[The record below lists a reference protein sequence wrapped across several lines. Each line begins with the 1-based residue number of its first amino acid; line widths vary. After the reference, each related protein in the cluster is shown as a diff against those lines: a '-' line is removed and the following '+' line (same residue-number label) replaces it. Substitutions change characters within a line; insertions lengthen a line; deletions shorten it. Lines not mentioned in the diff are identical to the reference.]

1 MKKVFITGFIVA
13 FCLLIIPLPGVIKK
27 QNGSAL
33 AAAQEDTPI
42 YINTSAPVYGENVI
56 FRIKTENGIENIP
69 ADEYITGVVAAEMPV
84 SYGIEALKAQC
95 VAAYSFALYRKNA
108 RQGEEYDLT
117 DSYKTDQSY
126 LNEAARREKWGDT
139 YEEKT
144 AKIKEALSE
153 VSGQYLCYGDSVAL
167 ALYHALSSGMTNACS
182 DVFGGDMPYLI
193 SVKSDAD
200 MLSPDYKSVF
210 SFSADEIK
218 TKLSPI
224 KEASGE
230 GDLFSEATVTESGFV
245 KEIKYDG
252 ETVRGTR
259 IAELL
264 GLPCA
269 DFTVEFSSGTYTVTC
284 LGKGHGVGMSQYGAG
299 QLAETGST
307 YAEILAF
314 YYPGTNIVKN

>member
-1 MKKVFITGFIVA
+1 
-13 FCLLIIPLPGVIKK
+13 
-27 QNGSAL
+27 
-33 AAAQEDTPI
+33 
-42 YINTSAPVYGENVI
+42 
-56 FRIKTENGIENIP
+56 
-69 ADEYITGVVAAEMPV
+69 
-84 SYGIEALKAQC
+84 
-95 VAAYSFALYRKNA
+95 
-108 RQGEEYDLT
+108 
-117 DSYKTDQSY
+117 
-126 LNEAARREKWGDT
+126 
-139 YEEKT
+139 
-144 AKIKEALSE
+144 
-153 VSGQYLCYGDSVAL
+153 
-167 ALYHALSSGMTNACS
+167 
-182 DVFGGDMPYLI
+182 MPYLI

-307 YAEILAF
+307 YAEILSF